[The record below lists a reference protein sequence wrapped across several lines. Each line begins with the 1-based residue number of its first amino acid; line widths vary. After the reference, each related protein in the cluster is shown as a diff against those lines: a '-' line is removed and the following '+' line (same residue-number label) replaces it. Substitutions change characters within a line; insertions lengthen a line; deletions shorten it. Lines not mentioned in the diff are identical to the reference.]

1 MLLCISIV
9 QVGSIFFL
17 LLVLSTIDGVMGRM
31 IQFRT
36 AKRLSLPLS
45 REEFAGFERWWQQK
59 SAVDIV
65 KNNPGLLTLE
75 SKGASRYIANLAP
88 LAFPG
93 LTIKSTVMFDILR
106 EEKTIQV
113 SCNQG
118 SLEQQYEGV
127 AFLRDLVSKLKPT
140 VVSNNSFGIDEAVPC
155 LFSDANLEIAFE
167 IAPWF
172 PVNADFLERG
182 GSSAIGLGIDKD
194 IGAFLENVL
203 KAYRLESA
211 PAIVVN

>member
-1 MLLCISIV
+1 M
-9 QVGSIFFL
+9 SIFQVAPVLLFL
-17 LLVLSTIDGVMGRM
+17 LLVDGVMGRM
-31 IQFRT
+31 IRFRT
-36 AKRLSLPLS
+36 AKRLSMPLS

-75 SKGASRYIANLAP
+75 SKGASSSYIANLAP
-88 LAFPG
+88 LSFPG
-93 LTIKSTVMFDILR
+93 LTIKSTVMFDVVR
-106 EEKTIQV
+106 ELNTVTV

-118 SLEQQYEGV
+118 SLEQQYEGA

-140 VVSNNSFGIDEAVPC
+140 VVSNNTFGIDEAVPC

-172 PVNADFLERG
+172 PVNADFLEKG

-194 IGAFLENVL
+194 IGAFLDNVL
-203 KAYRLESA
+203 KAYRLESTS
-211 PAIVVN
+211 AIVIT